1 MNIYKIIWTFQAKQD
16 LKSIYEFWNK
26 KSIQAAN
33 NVRAD
38 ILKSPKTIYFAKQ
51 YQVDEINP
59 NYRRMVVRKYY
70 KVLYREKK
78 NTIYIIGIV
87 STHQSPDVLKNL

>member
-16 LKSIYEFWNK
+16 LKSIYEFWKK
-26 KSIQAAN
+26 KSIQGAN